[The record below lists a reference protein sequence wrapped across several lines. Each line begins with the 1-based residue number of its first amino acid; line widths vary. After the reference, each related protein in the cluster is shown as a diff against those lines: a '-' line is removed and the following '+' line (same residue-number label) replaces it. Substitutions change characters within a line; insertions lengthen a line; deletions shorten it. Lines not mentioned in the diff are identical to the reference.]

1 MDEHKPEAVMAV
13 TFCIGSLIVL
23 PLLIG
28 ADLHWLAQPAGIM
41 VILHLGVITAAFSYT
56 LFAQG
61 LRLLPVATAAT
72 LTLGEP
78 LTAGL
83 LGVFFL
89 HEPLT
94 ALAIFGILLIF
105 AGLVVL
111 STEKIQSQ
119 SAIV

>member
-1 MDEHKPEAVMAV
+1 MAGFCLGAV
-13 TFCIGSLIVL
+13 FVL

-28 ADLHWLAQPAGIM
+28 ADLTWLAQPAGAL
-41 VILHLGVITAAFSYT
+41 VVLHLSVITAAFAYT
-56 LFAQG
+56 LFARG
-61 LRLLPVATAAT
+61 LQLVPVATAAT

-94 ALAIFGILLIF
+94 TVAVLGIILIF
-105 AGLVVL
+105 TGLVVL
-111 STEKIQSQ
+111 SSEKSHTKPT
-119 SAIV
+119 VT